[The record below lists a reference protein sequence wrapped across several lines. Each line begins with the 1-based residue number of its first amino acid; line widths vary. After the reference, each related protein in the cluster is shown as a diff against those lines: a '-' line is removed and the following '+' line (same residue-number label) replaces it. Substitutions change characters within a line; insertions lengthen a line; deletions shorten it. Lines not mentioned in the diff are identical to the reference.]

1 MNERLQ
7 RYLELISITIVA
19 GAIWLLVLPWIGNW
33 ESVENHLELLESRRI
48 DASAMFYTEL
58 EDRP

>member
-1 MNERLQ
+1 MKERHQ
-7 RYLELISITIVA
+7 RFLGLIAITIAVSA
-19 GAIWLLVLPWIGNW
+19 VWLVVLPWIGRW
-33 ESVENHLELLESRRI
+33 ESVENHLELLDSRRI

>member
-1 MNERLQ
+1 MSERLQ
-7 RYLELISITIVA
+7 RFLGLISIAIAT
-19 GAIWLLVLPWIGNW
+19 GAIWLLVFPWIGSW
-33 ESVENHLELLESRRI
+33 ESVENHLDLLESRRI

>member
-1 MNERLQ
+1 MNERFK
-7 RYLELISITIVA
+7 RYLGLISIAFAASAV
-19 GAIWLLVLPWIGNW
+19 WLVVLPWIGRW
-33 ESVENHLELLESRRI
+33 ESVENHLKLLESRRI

>member
-19 GAIWLLVLPWIGNW
+19 GAIWLLVLPWIGSW

>member
-7 RYLELISITIVA
+7 RYLGLISITIAA
-19 GAIWLLVLPWIGNW
+19 GAIWLVVLPWIGSW